1 NGVTAVLPCA
11 CWRIDSTR
19 CRERILNDATFLR
32 KMCVMQGR
40 RFVQNAEKGLPEVP
54 MKMLIG
60 EIAERDRRDMTR
72 HVSPLRKA
80 EDAVLLDSSE
90 MTIEEVVSAILKLAE
105 AV

>member
-1 NGVTAVLPCA
+1 MSGKLIVLFGPSGV
-11 CWRIDSTR
+11 
-19 CRERILNDATFLR
+19 
-32 KMCVMQGR
+32 G
-40 RFVQNAEKGLPEVP
+40 
-54 MKMLIG
+54 IG

-72 HVSPLRKA
+72 SVSPLRKA